1 MSARPSTSA
10 PDSASGATYCNVPTK
25 NPVRVSRS
33 SGGSSASRA
42 IPKSSRLTQK
52 PLDRDG
58 VAPEARAQ
66 YFERTGAAL
75 GMLRAVDFRRPAL
88 AHALEQAVAGDRPAH
103 VSLAGHGTRETNVRI
118 RG

>member
-1 MSARPSTSA
+1 METVGLTVLVGADHARMDDA
-10 PDSASGATYCNVPTK
+10 
-25 NPVRVSRS
+25 
-33 SGGSSASRA
+33 RA
-42 IPKSSRLTQK
+42 VARLTQE

-66 YFERTGAAL
+66 YFERTRAAL
-75 GMLRAVDFRRPAL
+75 GVLRAVDFRRPAL